1 MKSTHRTRVKAPNDI
16 SPTVD
21 ADASDYDDALPPI
34 LVKGAHLM
42 ATKTKE
48 RKQLVIGQSQTAI
61 KDWCSKPTHS

>member
-1 MKSTHRTRVKAPNDI
+1 MKSTHRTRGKAPNDI

-21 ADASDYDDALPPI
+21 ADASDYDDALPP
-34 LVKGAHLM
+34 HLM

-61 KDWCSKPTHS
+61 KDWCSKPKHS